1 MRQRGKDALLE
12 FHVDFVTLPLDGRRI
27 FLEVDGDTHYTTD
40 QRPDRKVY
48 AGTVQ
53 SDRRLRINGY
63 DTYRFGASELVGD
76 QSASATAAVFSPD
89 RVKTRTHQNN

>member
-1 MRQRGKDALLE
+1 M
-12 FHVDFVTLPLDGRRI
+12 DFVMLPLDGRRI
-27 FLEVDGDTHYTTD
+27 VLEVDGDTHRTTD
-40 QRPDRKVY
+40 QRPDPKVY

-76 QSASATAAVFSPD
+76 QSASATAAVFPQTESRPEHI
-89 RVKTRTHQNN
+89 RTTKGLELIGVGVLC